1 MCKKKTNKNEKQRKR
16 ENPSLWKVFF
26 GKYSLFG
33 LIFILLSAIIS
44 QIVLPETWQSIA
56 FFIQS
61 IVADLLQTIGIA
73 FLVGAVFDF
82 SKNSEEFIAFVSKL
96 LSKIVVSKDFLRTL
110 AQSDKNNALELIL
123 KPTNSQLE
131 QYSNIKEYFTS
142 KIEESTQMFSTNF
155 KSHLTLNV
163 IVKLEDEKVVSDI
176 SIRYRIYK
184 IQDKYEPLVVHFDDD
199 NGSIIS
205 RRILYPEGIYNIEN
219 SASNRKEIETG
230 GLKSSQFKFEIP
242 DELLKYKY
250 LTIESQMKEKGFDH
264 WTTFNWTSLT
274 PYDGLSCTIICQDNL
289 VIKKKTLFDNKN
301 KYIFTES
308 DDRRRLDICSTEW
321 LDSYTGFSILIAKE

>member
-1 MCKKKTNKNEKQRKR
+1 MCKKKNEKQK
-16 ENPSLWKVFF
+16 NPNLWKMFF
-26 GKYSLFG
+26 GKYSLWGF
-33 LIFILLSAIIS
+33 IFILLSAIMS
-44 QIVLPETWQSIA
+44 LIVFPETYLSIV

-61 IVADLLQTIGIA
+61 IVVDLLQTIGIA

-82 SKNSEEFIAFVSKL
+82 SKNSEEFIAFVSRL

-131 QYSNIKEYFTS
+131 QYSNIKEYFSS

-163 IVKLEDEKVVSDI
+163 IVKMEDGIVI
-176 SIRYRIYK
+176 SEITIRYRIYK
-184 IQDKYEPLVVHFDDD
+184 IQEKYEPLVVHFDDVND
-199 NGSIIS
+199 SIIN
-205 RRILYPEGIYNIEN
+205 RRILYPEGIYIIEDTKCK
-219 SASNRKEIETG
+219 SEEIEIG
-230 GLKSSQFKFEIP
+230 GLKSSRYKFEIP

-250 LTIESQMKEKGFDH
+250 LTIESQMKENGFDH

-289 VIKKKTLFDNKN
+289 VIKKKTLFDSKN
-301 KYIFTES
+301 KYNFTES
-308 DDRRRLDICSTEW
+308 DDKRRLDICSTEW